1 MDTMNELLIGRVKY
15 LIEMSRMSQGAFAR
29 RIGIDPSN
37 LSKHLSGKLQMGDSL
52 INRIIVETGVSRL
65 WLRDGVG
72 TPFDKQPEPPSIN
85 IAPDR
90 MVSIE
95 SIDDRLPDTGIAVYD
110 IDVTAGCQEL
120 SRMFTQD
127 RIVGMVNLPNISP
140 GSVIVHVSGDSMDPT
155 IKNGGYI
162 AIRPFRDLKNIFWGQ
177 IYVVVM
183 DDYRMVK
190 VVRRHPEPGKV
201 ILHSVNPAYD
211 DMDVERADI
220 RSLFMVESILN
231 FEVRG

>member
-1 MDTMNELLIGRVKY
+1 MEQNNRALIERVRY

-29 RIGIDPSN
+29 RLGIDPSN
-37 LSKHLSGKLQMGDSL
+37 LSKHLSGKLSMGDAL
-52 INRIIVETGVSRL
+52 INRVIVETGVSRQ
-65 WLRDGVG
+65 WLRDGIG
-72 TPFDKQPEPPSIN
+72 TPFDKHLEPMAIDLRSDQMVEISPEDS
-85 IAPDR
+85 
-90 MVSIE
+90 
-95 SIDDRLPDTGIAVYD
+95 RLPEGIVVYD

-127 RIVGMVNLPNISP
+127 RAIGMVNLPNISP

-190 VVRRHPEPGKV
+190 IVRRHPEPSKV

-211 DMDVERADI
+211 DMDVDRADI